1 MGTAGLAHLDIV
13 ICTHNRSPAL
23 AKVLGRLAAQH
34 EVTGMSWSVLVVDN
48 ASSDDTPTVVA
59 RHASDLG
66 LRYVHEPKLG
76 LTHARQR
83 GVAETSGKWIGFV
96 DDDNL
101 VEPGWIAAMIDAIRA
116 HPEAGGFGGRVM
128 LQWEVEPLAAVASFG
143 FCFAE
148 QDLGD
153 EPRELESLVGAGM
166 VLSRKAL
173 EACGWA
179 AGPLLDDRIGKSLV
193 SGGDAEMAFRVRGA
207 GYALRYEPRA
217 VMQHLMPAGRSTSGY
232 LLRINRSLGVT
243 SAAVSLLIWKGE
255 YEGWRR
261 SARDANKARMRQA
274 IAGLWWSLREGR
286 ERLAAVAWLAYAL
299 GHREGIIRVGRM
311 QPAKRNALLGAA
323 MRPTASGG

>member
-1 MGTAGLAHLDIV
+1 MAHLDIV

-23 AKVLGRLAAQH
+23 AKVLGRLAEQRA
-34 EVTGMSWSVLVVDN
+34 VSGMSWSVLVVDN
-48 ASSDDTPTVVA
+48 ASSDDTAAVVA
-59 RHASDLG
+59 SYAGELD

-83 GVAETSGKWIGFV
+83 GVFETSGEWIGFV

-101 VEPGWIAAMIDAIRA
+101 LEPDWVAAIVDAIRA
-116 HPEAGGFGGRVM
+116 HPDAGGIGGRVI
-128 LQWEVEPLAAVASFG
+128 LRWEVEPPAAVISFG

-148 QDLGD
+148 QDLGE

-173 EACGWA
+173 DACGWA
-179 AGPLLDDRIGKSLV
+179 AGPLLADRIGKSLV
-193 SGGDAEMAFRVRGA
+193 SGGDAEMAVRVRGA

-243 SAAVSLLIWKGE
+243 SAAVSLLLWAGD

-261 SARDANKARMRQA
+261 SARDSNKERMREA
-274 IAGLWWSLREGR
+274 IAGLWWSLRAGR
-286 ERLAAVAWLAYAL
+286 ERVAAIAWLAYAL
-299 GHREGIIRVGRM
+299 GHREGIARVGRM
-311 QPAKRNALLGAA
+311 SAERRNTLLGAA
-323 MRPTASGG
+323 VRSGKADTTLA